1 MIEDPKLTLKILK
14 YFASDDISWPAN
26 VDDRDLI
33 NYFTNI
39 PSDKVEYHLY
49 CAIESGLLE
58 GEFRRNA
65 TFDGAFYTFGRLDG
79 LTVVGGDYVR
89 NASSGNKWELVK
101 KKLSTAG
108 LELTTRNAMLAMQNV
123 IEELIKNS

>member
-26 VDDRDLI
+26 VDDRDLK
-33 NYFTNI
+33 NHFSHI

-58 GEFRRNA
+58 GKFSRNA
-65 TFDGAFYTFGRLDG
+65 MSAGAFYTFGRLDG
-79 LTVVGGDYVR
+79 LTVVGGEYVQ
-89 NASSGNKWELVK
+89 NASSGSKWELVK
-101 KKLSTAG
+101 KKLSKAG
-108 LELTTRNAMLAMQNV
+108 LEFTTRNVMLAMQNV
-123 IEELIKNS
+123 IEELINKS